1 MLAPLAGRKML
12 VWISDA
18 GNFGCCLAYC
28 MVSISFL
35 ILRKKEP
42 EMERPYKVA
51 PWKFVGTMAVLMSG
65 FMVAMYL
72 IPGSGC
78 SLVAQ
83 EWLAVGSWSL
93 LGVVFYVICKRK
105 YKEEFGMLVELISDE
120 DAASLMPEANDEEL
134 DSVIDAAIERVFAR
148 LEQVA

>member
-1 MLAPLAGRKML
+1 M
-12 VWISDA
+12 
-18 GNFGCCLAYC
+18 
-28 MVSISFL
+28 

-42 EMERPYKVA
+42 DMERPYKVKNY
-51 PWKFVGTMAVLMSG
+51 KFIGAMAVLMSG

-105 YKEEFGMLVELISDE
+105 YKEEFGMY
-120 DAASLMPEANDEEL
+120 
-134 DSVIDAAIERVFAR
+134 
-148 LEQVA
+148 LENYWK

>member
-1 MLAPLAGRKML
+1 M
-12 VWISDA
+12 D
-18 GNFGCCLAYC
+18 
-28 MVSISFL
+28 
-35 ILRKKEP
+35 
-42 EMERPYKVA
+42 RPYKVG

-78 SLVAQ
+78 SLVMQ

-120 DAASLMPEANDEEL
+120 DAASLMPEADDAEL
-134 DSVIDAAIERVFAR
+134 DAVIDAAIERVFER
-148 LEQVA
+148 IEKVA